1 MLNMASEPQIFL
13 VLTISFLYAITIHEA
28 SHAFVA
34 DILGDRTARYQG
46 RVTLNPIQH
55 LDVVGSLMLVVLGF
69 GWGKPVPINPINLR
83 GNIQTSLA
91 KIAVAGPAANLLSAV
106 LFGLLLRTL
115 IADSSEINLTHRL
128 LEALTLINLVL
139 AIFNLL
145 PVPPL
150 DGFTLLLTIA
160 NTNNAQRLRYYS
172 RQITIAF
179 FGIIVLGYFLQQNI
193 LESLIAPPTG
203 LIFRKLLG
211 V

>member
-1 MLNMASEPQIFL
+1 MASEPQIFL
-13 VLTISFLYAITIHEA
+13 VLAVSFIYAISIHEA

-34 DILGDRTARYQG
+34 DILGDKTARYQG
-46 RVTLNPIQH
+46 RVTLNPIRH
-55 LDVVGSLMLVVLGF
+55 LDLYGSLMLIVLGF

-83 GNIQTSLA
+83 GDTRQSMA

-106 LFGLLLRTL
+106 VFGLLLRAL
-115 IADSSEINLTHRL
+115 IADGSEINLAHRL

-145 PVPPL
+145 PIPPL
-150 DGFTLLLTIA
+150 DGFTLLLTF
-160 NTNNAQRLRYYS
+160 TNSDNAQRLRYYS
-172 RQITIAF
+172 RQIMMTF
-179 FGIIVLGYFLQQNI
+179 FGIIVLGYVLQQNI

-203 LIFRKLLG
+203 FIFRKLLG